1 MFPLELL
8 NADTSRDTCYLSNH
22 LETAHGESK
31 GQHSLSHQDDFSE
44 VKAGVL
50 ATGRACEWDLGN
62 SLGEWLK
69 GFGLDGRN
77 SPMSESEKNISEEWR
92 K

>member
-1 MFPLELL
+1 MGR
-8 NADTSRDTCYLSNH
+8 AKVSI
-22 LETAHGESK
+22 
-31 GQHSLSHQDDFSE
+31 HSPTKMGFSE

-77 SPMSESEKNISEEWR
+77 NPMRESEKNISEEWR